1 MNRAVDDTAERM
13 RRDEVGGEHPRG
25 GPVPCMY
32 CHEQIAADRFAFWS
46 PAGRLVSADC
56 AACERRVTLTTKT
69 WCRWSRLSEL
79 ATT

>member
-1 MNRAVDDTAERM
+1 MTRAVDDTAERV
-13 RRDEVGGEHPRG
+13 RSDEVSAEHATG
-25 GPVPCMY
+25 GPVPCPY

-46 PAGRLVSADC
+46 PARRLVSADC

-69 WCRWSRLSEL
+69 WRRWSRLSEL